1 MAAASEAEEEAWRC
15 DDAEGWLA
23 ANGFFPGAAE
33 ALRRCDA
40 EGRCQLLLLSR
51 RPPRQ
56 ARQLLEHAE
65 VPGLRLLE
73 PEEWEGSTKVTPT
86 LTPTPTL
93 TLTLT
98 TDPDSKPNPIEGRRA
113 GGAPSCAARGRA
125 LCRNQVGSAFGQ
137 PDLRS
142 LPSAPEHASGRPE
155 RRPASIN
162 QPLGPHS
169 CWLAT
174 SGLLSR

>member
-1 MAAASEAEEEAWRC
+1 MQRSPRYLDPYLDPASLCILWLHLLWPPR
-15 DDAEGWLA
+15 LA

-125 LCRNQVGSAFGQ
+125 LC
-137 PDLRS
+137 
-142 LPSAPEHASGRPE
+142 
-155 RRPASIN
+155 
-162 QPLGPHS
+162 
-169 CWLAT
+169 
-174 SGLLSR
+174 